1 MSFTSSGL
9 SRYLAAV
16 SAAVTAT
23 VLAAVR
29 RFGTALGAFTSATV
43 GACSAATAILW
54 AALLPAAPAQAD
66 ASFWM
71 QGVQAEVRVISA
83 FTATGE
89 TETTVPL
96 GLEFQMN
103 EGWHIYWRTPGE
115 AGLPPELD
123 HGQSLNVAE
132 TAISWPV
139 PTRDVTYGIETFVYK
154 DRVVLPLEVSLQNP
168 GEPLDL
174 RGKVDFLICADVCI
188 PDSVEVDFSL
198 PGGAAEIAEG
208 EAALLNTY
216 ETRIPA
222 DNNGEVGLQVENIAF
237 EAALDPDNPLLVG
250 FLDTRVASVF
260 EMTAPDVFAEVP
272 EGFSVR
278 QPVVA
283 LSDDAMTAQVRSPVF
298 RESWAPT
305 TLDTAAAVIT
315 VTDGIRGVELPSFRL
330 LDGFSLADGEGR
342 AAMGSLAVGGFAV
355 AGPLAPLDLS
365 LTSVLGILALAV
377 VGGFILNFM
386 PCVLPVLSLKMFS
399 VVSHGGQAD
408 ARIRLSF
415 AATALGILVSFLAL
429 ALAFAGLKLAGAS
442 FGWGVQ
448 FTQPAFI
455 LVLLAVLVSF
465 ALNLFGLFEIPNIP
479 GLGGLGAN
487 QRGFLGDFT
496 SGVLATLLATPCSA
510 PFLGTAIGFALAAP
524 VPVLLLIFLFVG
536 VGLALPYFAVIA
548 FPRLAAVMPKPGRW
562 MLRLRQVLGLA
573 LVATAI
579 WLTGVLLKQW
589 GVTSDLRWL
598 AALAAGL
605 TFAAGALFARWGT
618 AGLGA
623 VGAAIPL
630 ALVLSFSPQAT
641 ASEEATFQPFS
652 EAVLEAA
659 LAEGKTVF
667 VDVTADWCLTCKTNK
682 IRAINHEG
690 VQAALGS
697 ESVISLQADWTAYDA
712 SITRYL
718 ASQGRRAIPFNAVY
732 NPKSG
737 TAEVLPELLSPND
750 VLGALARAR

>member
-1 MSFTSSGL
+1 MPDPKKLFLRCVAVGFGAL
-9 SRYLAAV
+9 S
-16 SAAVTAT
+16 
-23 VLAAVR
+23 
-29 RFGTALGAFTSATV
+29 LG
-43 GACSAATAILW
+43 
-54 AALLPAAPAQAD
+54 AAPAQAD

-123 HGQSLNVAE
+123 HGPSLNVAE
-132 TAISWPV
+132 TAFSWPV

-154 DRVVLPLEVSLQNP
+154 DRVVLPLEVSLQSP

-174 RGKVDFLICADVCI
+174 RGKIDFLICADVCI
-188 PDSVEVDFSL
+188 PDSVEIDFSL
-198 PGGAAEIAEG
+198 PGGPAEIAEG
-208 EAALLNTY
+208 EAALLNSF

-222 DNNGEVGLQVENIAF
+222 DNSGGVGLQVETVAF
-237 EAALDPDNPLLVG
+237 EPASDPDNPLLVG
-250 FLDTRVASVF
+250 FLDTRLASVF

-278 QPVVA
+278 EPVVT
-283 LSDDAMTAQVRSPVF
+283 LSEDAMMAQVRSPVF

-315 VTDGIRGVELPSFRL
+315 VADGIRGVELPSFRL
-330 LDGFSLADGEGR
+330 LDGFSLSDSEG
-342 AAMGSLAVGGFAV
+342 AAGAVGSAV

-365 LTSVLGILALAV
+365 LTSVLGILVLAV
-377 VGGFILNFM
+377 IGGFILNFM

-455 LVLLAVLVSF
+455 LVLLAVLVGF

-524 VPVLLLIFLFVG
+524 VPVLVLIFLFVG

-573 LVATAI
+573 LVATAV

-605 TFAAGALFARWGT
+605 RHGADPDALAAALRGFDGRGRGGPLVQRTLERLALTSERVEALFSR
-618 AGLGA
+618 
-623 VGAAIPL
+623 
-630 ALVLSFSPQAT
+630 
-641 ASEEATFQPFS
+641 
-652 EAVLEAA
+652 
-659 LAEGKTVF
+659 
-667 VDVTADWCLTCKTNK
+667 
-682 IRAINHEG
+682 
-690 VQAALGS
+690 
-697 ESVISLQADWTAYDA
+697 
-712 SITRYL
+712 
-718 ASQGRRAIPFNAVY
+718 
-732 NPKSG
+732 
-737 TAEVLPELLSPND
+737 
-750 VLGALARAR
+750 

>member
-1 MSFTSSGL
+1 MSFISSGL

-16 SAAVTAT
+16 PAAVTAM
-23 VLAAVR
+23 L
-29 RFGTALGAFTSATV
+29 S
-43 GACSAATAILW
+43 
-54 AALLPAAPAQAD
+54 AALLPAAPARAD

-123 HGQSLNVAE
+123 HGPSLNVAE
-132 TAISWPV
+132 TAFSWPV

-208 EAALLNTY
+208 EAALLNTF

-222 DNNGEVGLQVENIAF
+222 DNSGGVGLQVESIAF
-237 EAALDPDNPLLVG
+237 EAASDPDNPLLVG
-250 FLDTRVASVF
+250 YLDTRLASVF

-278 QPVVA
+278 QPEVA
-283 LSDDAMTAQVRSPVF
+283 LSDDAMMAQLRSPVF
-298 RESWAPT
+298 RESWAPA

-315 VTDGIRGVELPSFRL
+315 VADGIRGVELPSFRL
-330 LDGFSLADGEGR
+330 LDGFSLASGSVGGSGSVGATGEGL
-342 AAMGSLAVGGFAV
+342 SV

-365 LTSVLGILALAV
+365 LTSVLGILVLAV
-377 VGGFILNFM
+377 IGGFILNFM

-448 FTQPAFI
+448 FTQPVFI
-455 LVLLAVLVSF
+455 LVLLAVLVGF

-479 GLGGLGAN
+479 GLGGLSAN

-524 VPVLLLIFLFVG
+524 VPVLVLIFLFVG

-573 LVATAI
+573 LVATAV

-605 TFAAGALFARWGT
+605 TFAAGALFARWRT

-652 EAVLEAA
+652 EAVLEEA

-682 IRAINHEG
+682 IRAINHED

-737 TAEVLPELLSPND
+737 TAEVLPELLSPKD

>member
-1 MSFTSSGL
+1 MSFISSGL

-16 SAAVTAT
+16 PAAVTAM
-23 VLAAVR
+23 L
-29 RFGTALGAFTSATV
+29 S
-43 GACSAATAILW
+43 

-123 HGQSLNVAE
+123 HGPSLNVAK
-132 TAISWPV
+132 TAFSWPV

-208 EAALLNTY
+208 EAALLNTF

-222 DNNGEVGLQVENIAF
+222 DNSGGVGLQVESIAF
-237 EAALDPDNPLLVG
+237 EAASDPDNPLLVG
-250 FLDTRVASVF
+250 YLDTRLASVF

-278 QPVVA
+278 QPEVA
-283 LSDDAMTAQVRSPVF
+283 LSDDAMMAQLRSPVF
-298 RESWAPT
+298 RESWAPA

-315 VTDGIRGVELPSFRL
+315 VADGIRGVELPSFRL
-330 LDGFSLADGEGR
+330 LDGFSLASGSVGGSGSGSVGATGEGL
-342 AAMGSLAVGGFAV
+342 SV

-365 LTSVLGILALAV
+365 LTSVLGILVLAV
-377 VGGFILNFM
+377 IGGFILNFM

-448 FTQPAFI
+448 FTQPVFI
-455 LVLLAVLVSF
+455 LVLLAVLAGF

-524 VPVLLLIFLFVG
+524 VPVLVLIFLFVG

-573 LVATAI
+573 LVATAV

-605 TFAAGALFARWGT
+605 TFAAGALFARWRT

-652 EAVLEAA
+652 EAVLEEA

-682 IRAINHEG
+682 IRAINHED